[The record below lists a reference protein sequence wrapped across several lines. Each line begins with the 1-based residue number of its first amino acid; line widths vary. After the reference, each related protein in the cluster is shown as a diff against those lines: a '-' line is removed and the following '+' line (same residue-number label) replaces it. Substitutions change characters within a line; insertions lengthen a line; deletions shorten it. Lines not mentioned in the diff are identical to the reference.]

1 MRERDRESAK
11 GLLPRM
17 EARPRKNG
25 QATYRYHPVGGKPL
39 NLGTDRLAAIQRVLD
54 LLGIS
59 DDRGTMRRLW
69 EQYKETPAWAGLR
82 DRTRSDYADYSVP
95 LLKVFGEVHAEAIT
109 APDVARYLRV
119 ERKAAPVR
127 ANREVALLG
136 NLISLAIERGEATA
150 NPCRGGLVKRN
161 TERPSDVLPEDD
173 SVAAVLARAEAKAAP
188 GGKLARQ
195 WRVVML
201 AAEFAALT
209 GARQAEFLPLHWPAF
224 AEDEVRLERAKQR
237 AGVKKV
243 DRIAVSP
250 ALADVRRRLLEFQR
264 SPMGAVFPT
273 RGGNA
278 YTSDGFASMWQ
289 KLVKDL
295 GDARFNFHALRAYY
309 ATRHKAETG
318 TLPDLHASPTTTAKV
333 YERSK
338 SARRKAL

>member
-1 MRERDRESAK
+1 MRARDRESSK

-17 EARPRKNG
+17 EARPRKDG
-25 QATYRYHPVGGKPL
+25 QTTYRYHPVGGKPL
-39 NLGTDRLAAIQRVLD
+39 NLGTDRLAAIQQVLD

-59 DDRGTMRRLW
+59 DDRGTIAKLW
-69 EQYKETPAWAGLR
+69 EQYKESASWAGLR
-82 DRTRSDYADYSVP
+82 PRTREDYADYSAP
-95 LLKVFGEVHAEAIT
+95 LLKVFGSVQASEIT
-109 APDVARYLRV
+109 APDVARYLRQ
-119 ERKAAPVR
+119 ERKAAPIR

-161 TERPSDVLPEDD
+161 MERSSDVLPEEASID
-173 SVAAVLARAEAKAAP
+173 AVLALAEKKAAK
-188 GGKLARQ
+188 GTKQAKQ

-209 GARQAEFLPLHWPAF
+209 GARQIEFLSLHWPAF
-224 AEDEVRLERAKQR
+224 GEDEVRMERGKQR
-237 AGVKKV
+237 EGVKKV
-243 DRIAVSP
+243 DRIAVST
-250 ALADVRRRLLEFQR
+250 ALADVRKRLLDFQR

-273 RGGNA
+273 RTGNP
-278 YTSDGFASMWQ
+278 YTASGFASMWQ
-289 KLVKDL
+289 KLSKEL

-309 ATRHKAETG
+309 TTRHKTETG
-318 TLPDLHASPTTTAKV
+318 SLPEIHASPTTTAKV